1 MLNSNVCQQLKI
13 CFLIKHDSQ
22 PCSTMQRETKGLW
35 QIPRT
40 KQLFYF
46 NKEVAALSRLFKFV
60 FFNQE
65 VKSGVWKIGGPKE
78 NPRKHI
84 ENMQTSN
91 RAKPIGLLLWNDFN
105 HRATVRFD
113 LLVCFTV
120 WVYS

>member
-1 MLNSNVCQQLKI
+1 MTHSPAVPCRERQRDYGRFQEQNSYFTLTKRLLLYHVFLNSF
-13 CFLIKHDSQ
+13 FL
-22 PCSTMQRETKGLW
+22 
-35 QIPRT
+35 
-40 KQLFYF
+40 
-46 NKEVAALSRLFKFV
+46 
-60 FFNQE
+60 NQE

-120 WVYS
+120 